1 MIEASRWFYL
11 FNDMNGG
18 WPQISIVFKLIYMGG
33 LVGFSDSS
41 NLSYRSPILRFH
53 ARL

>member
-1 MIEASRWFYL
+1 
-11 FNDMNGG
+11 
-18 WPQISIVFKLIYMGG
+18 MGG
-33 LVGFSDSS
+33 LVSFSDSS